1 VTSVERTAYPRFKR
15 HFTTKELAEIYTP
28 TKAEIAFAYNTTKGQ
43 GNIFN
48 LIVVLKA
55 FQRLGYFL
63 KLSDIPHPIVNH
75 IRSCLK
81 LPTEIVLGYDNS
93 KTMYRHRAAIR
104 EYLKINTFDKIARH
118 LAVVRVYESASVMD
132 NPADLINVV
141 ISELIKHHYELP
153 GFYTLDRLVRRVRY
167 LVNQKIFNL
176 VISQLDNEYI
186 QRLDDLLDSHP
197 TVSRS

>member
-1 VTSVERTAYPRFKR
+1 MGWFFGTAYPRFKR

-93 KTMYRHRAAIR
+93 KTIYRHRAAIR

-132 NPADLINVV
+132 NPADLEFLHGIRQLKYHAIVGV
-141 ISELIKHHYELP
+141 RV
-153 GFYTLDRLVRRVRY
+153 DRKLVDGRILRHLHKRGQQVWFVG
-167 LVNQKIFNL
+167 LNFPV
-176 VISQLDNEYI
+176 
-186 QRLDDLLDSHP
+186 
-197 TVSRS
+197 TVS

>member
-1 VTSVERTAYPRFKR
+1 
-15 HFTTKELAEIYTP
+15 
-28 TKAEIAFAYNTTKGQ
+28 
-43 GNIFN
+43 
-48 LIVVLKA
+48 
-55 FQRLGYFL
+55 
-63 KLSDIPHPIVNH
+63 
-75 IRSCLK
+75 
-81 LPTEIVLGYDNS
+81 
-93 KTMYRHRAAIR
+93 
-104 EYLKINTFDKIARH
+104 
-118 LAVVRVYESASVMD
+118 MD

-197 TVSRS
+197 AVSRSPYNDLKQLPKRPTRNSMRSQLTALKIPFEIY